1 MTREACRTFLRA
13 KTPAGIT
20 WESQVI
26 DLFNQKMLEQSVK
39 DKGMSASLKNLDI
52 STADIVKPVKS
63 KSQAKIIGS
72 LLGVVVSG
80 D

>member
-26 DLFNQKMLEQSVK
+26 DLFNQKILEHSGK

-52 STADIVKPVKS
+52 STADIVAYLTS
-63 KSQAKIIGS
+63 KSRTTKS
-72 LLGVVVSG
+72 DSG
-80 D
+80 M